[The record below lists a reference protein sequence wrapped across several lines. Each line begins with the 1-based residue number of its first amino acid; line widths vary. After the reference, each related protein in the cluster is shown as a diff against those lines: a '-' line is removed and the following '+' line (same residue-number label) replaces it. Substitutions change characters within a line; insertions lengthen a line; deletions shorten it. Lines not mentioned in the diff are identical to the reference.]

1 MECIMS
7 GNITLSLSEF
17 DSCDKTSSD
26 ETTISKRCCNFNDI
40 TFNFDYDTNVNLKT
54 FKSTIPT
61 LLLSQQILAIKP
73 SVPLTDNFNNYTSLP
88 PPGGME
94 FLKRVQVFRL

>member
-26 ETTISKRCCNFNDI
+26 ETTISKGG
-40 TFNFDYDTNVNLKT
+40 
-54 FKSTIPT
+54 
-61 LLLSQQILAIKP
+61 
-73 SVPLTDNFNNYTSLP
+73 LTESD
-88 PPGGME
+88 PPGEVGPNE
-94 FLKRVQVFRL
+94 RVAALTLDANNKRKRVNII